1 MLCAEIDSEINIKP
15 SDELVSEIIGYQFKD
30 PNLLRLALSHRSWC
44 AETEAGES
52 NERLEFLGDAVLG
65 VCVAALIYTSY
76 PRLSEGGLA
85 QIRSAVVNAESLA
98 TVARDYGVGGAVL
111 LGNGE
116 HNSGGREKTSILADT
131 FEAILGAVYLD
142 GGWEEAELLV
152 SQAFQQ
158 RISEMAVEPGVE
170 DYKTRLQEL
179 AVRQH
184 GVTPRYEIAE
194 SGPDHEKIFKAE
206 VVFAERTWG
215 VGTGPT
221 KKRAQQEAARE
232 AWVLL
237 DEQLAEIKTTEI
249 RTEAHD
255 G

>member
-1 MLCAEIDSEINIKP
+1 MLCVEIDSEIDIEP
-15 SDELVSEIIGYQFKD
+15 SDGLVSEIIGYDFKD
-30 PNLLRLALSHRSWC
+30 PSLLRLALSHRSWC

-65 VCVAALIYTSY
+65 LCVAALIYKSY

-85 QIRSAVVNAESLA
+85 QIRSAVVNADSLA
-98 TVARDYGVGGAVL
+98 TVAREYGVGDAVL

-116 HNSGGREKTSILADT
+116 NNSGGREKTSILADT

-142 GGWEEAELLV
+142 GGWEEAEFLV

-179 AVRQH
+179 AVREH

-215 VGTGPT
+215 VGTGPS

-237 DEQLAEIKTTEI
+237 DKQLAEIKTTEI